1 MAKSNVDTRQVED
14 KLTDLL
20 KDEVVPV
27 LRTLQKKL
35 SDDNSADK
43 LPDLP
48 KPFSLKDLKEQ
59 PSDQTKVQGTTPN
72 QPVILLPKL
81 IQYSEAGVPI
91 TEQEVLIVEGT
102 QERIKTVPWQ
112 DCFLPW
118 SWQKC

>member
-1 MAKSNVDTRQVED
+1 
-14 KLTDLL
+14 LC
-20 KDEVVPV
+20 
-27 LRTLQKKL
+27 TLQKKL

-48 KPFSLKDLKEQ
+48 KPFSLKDLEEQ

-112 DCFLPW
+112 DWFSTMVVADMLEKQKAKARYDVECCFE
-118 SWQKC
+118 SVRTEQNT